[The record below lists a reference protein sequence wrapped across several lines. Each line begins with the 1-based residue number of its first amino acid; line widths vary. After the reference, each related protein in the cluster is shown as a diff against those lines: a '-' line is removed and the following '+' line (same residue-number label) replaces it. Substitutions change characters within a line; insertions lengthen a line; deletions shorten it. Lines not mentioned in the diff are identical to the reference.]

1 MTDVTSLLKLKAEC
15 EGNRDKCA
23 NPLCP
28 LFGTLGSPA
37 RDGLRRVRGCNDPVA
52 RGKRNRSKGDSKA
65 RKARKVLAITGVNSR
80 HEELLGG
87 ALRVEF
93 KAGGIVA
100 PAFTAFMRCEQQSEQ
115 ARPIGDT
122 RPFAAVFMPDG
133 SSDGVIAC
141 RLSQIAEVAA
151 AVLENLGAAS

>member
-1 MTDVTSLLKLKAEC
+1 MTDVESRLKAKAEC
-15 EGNRDKCA
+15 GCG
-23 NPLCP
+23 CGV
-28 LFGTLGSPA
+28 FGTLRSRPW
-37 RDGLRRVRGCNDPVA
+37 RDGVVCVSRGCDCPRC
-52 RGKRNRSKGDSKA
+52 RGRRNRAKGDSKA

-93 KAGGIVA
+93 KAGGIIA
-100 PAFTAFMRCEQQSEQ
+100 PAFNAFMRCEQQSEQ

-133 SSDGVIAC
+133 SSDGVLAC
-141 RLSQIAEVAA
+141 RLSQVAEVAA